1 MKTFFSFID
10 RSTGGPQLRTSGL
23 RGVVVGISCSAVLFS
38 ILSGRL
44 IAQDTPPETAA
55 PAVGTETFT
64 PREYPID
71 RYQKLRGKSPFE
83 FELAKPIVQDAADPF
98 ADLVLAGYAG
108 SASRPTVYVVN
119 TKTQER
125 ITILPEGNSKKDA
138 TGFRILSVNRGRN
151 LATTT
156 VKVEKNGVQKELA
169 FDPKALSSM
178 TAGATG
184 GQPGTAP
191 LVRLGQNVQPGQPGY
206 VPPGARPV
214 MPGLQTAPA
223 RFVAPQAFIP
233 NQNNRANG
241 QVGGNGIGQS
251 MTGGA
256 GGGGQG
262 TAAFI
267 PGQAATAAGNSQGIV
282 MQNQGSQ
289 NQPVT
294 PDNTVRSVEQQAQ
307 INAIL
312 DGKVPTSQ
320 QPQPRRRVVLPT
332 TSP

>member
-1 MKTFFSFID
+1 MQTFFSFIN

-23 RGVVVGISCSAVLFS
+23 RGVALGISCSAVLFS
-38 ILSGRL
+38 VLSGRL

-191 LVRLGQNVQPGQPGY
+191 LVRPGQNVQPGQPGM
-206 VPPGARPV
+206 VPGARP
-214 MPGLQTAPA
+214 GQPA
-223 RFVAPQAFIP
+223 VAAYKAPQAFIP
-233 NQNNRANG
+233 GQNNRTGNPASANLAGYNNVAGIQMGMQPNANANSTDAQQQLNALLNSGNG
-241 QVGGNGIGQS
+241 QPPQPTV
-251 MTGGA
+251 
-256 GGGGQG
+256 
-262 TAAFI
+262 I
-267 PGQAATAAGNSQGIV
+267 PAV
-282 MQNQGSQ
+282 PGSQ
-289 NQPVT
+289 AGQVAT
-294 PDNTVRSVEQQAQ
+294 
-307 INAIL
+307 
-312 DGKVPTSQ
+312 
-320 QPQPRRRVVLPT
+320 PQPRRRVVLPT
-332 TSP
+332 TP